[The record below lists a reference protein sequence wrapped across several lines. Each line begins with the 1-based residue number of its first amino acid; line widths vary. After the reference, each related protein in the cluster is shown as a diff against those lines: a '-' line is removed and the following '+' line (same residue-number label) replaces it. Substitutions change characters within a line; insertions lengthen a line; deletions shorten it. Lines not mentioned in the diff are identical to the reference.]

1 MTAKLIEVLAKILE
15 GIGKNYSFEEVSNR
29 LIQEKRFNKQLI
41 SAAFSWL
48 YDHKLA
54 SRNFSKRKKPGDKK
68 FRVLLEEEK
77 EILGAEN
84 YNYLTY
90 LLNIGLISPSD
101 LNSILEQIM
110 LYPGETITKEEI
122 NWIIV
127 FSLVD
132 PSDNYLPGSRYLLNS
147 SDTIN

>member
-15 GIGKNYSFEEVSNR
+15 GIGKNYSYEEVSKL
-29 LIQEKRFNKQLI
+29 LIKEKRFNKQII

-54 SRNFSKRKKPGDKK
+54 LQNVTKTEQTGNKK
-68 FRVLLEEEK
+68 FRVLLDEEK
-77 EILGAEN
+77 DILGFEN
-84 YNYLTY
+84 YNYLIY
-90 LLNIGLISPSD
+90 LLNIGLISASD

-110 LYPGETITKEEI
+110 LYPSERITKEEI
-122 NWIIV
+122 NWIIL